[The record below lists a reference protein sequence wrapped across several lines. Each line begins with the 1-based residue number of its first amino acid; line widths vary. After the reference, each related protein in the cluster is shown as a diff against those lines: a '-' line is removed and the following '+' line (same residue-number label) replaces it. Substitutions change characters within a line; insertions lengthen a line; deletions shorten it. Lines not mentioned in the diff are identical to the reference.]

1 MPALTTYPSAASLMM
16 HLLLHAAGNMR
27 ARALRLIQLH
37 DVALL
42 AAHFGRDDWEELLR
56 ERSDDQGIWW
66 AFAPM
71 MLTARYYPG
80 VIPPGVLARLR
91 THCPTLLRKHT
102 HRQGLVGVSWSNI
115 LIEAF
120 PGVEWSRTPG
130 EALRLMKSRIWPSR
144 NALMELNEAAAQIPD
159 VSAVPWYG
167 LSHGKRILRWIFT
180 RPPRV
185 QTLLIVRAA
194 LSQGP

>member
-1 MPALTTYPSAASLMM
+1 MR

-42 AAHFGRDDWEELLR
+42 AAQFGRDDWEELLR

-130 EALRLMKSRIWPSR
+130 EALIFMKSRIWPSR
-144 NALMELNEAAAQIPD
+144 NALIELKRGGCTDPGCFRGPLVRVVARQAYLAMDLHPAASGTDSPHRAR
-159 VSAVPWYG
+159 G
-167 LSHGKRILRWIFT
+167 LVARSLT
-180 RPPRV
+180 NSNLQLP
-185 QTLLIVRAA
+185 
-194 LSQGP
+194 